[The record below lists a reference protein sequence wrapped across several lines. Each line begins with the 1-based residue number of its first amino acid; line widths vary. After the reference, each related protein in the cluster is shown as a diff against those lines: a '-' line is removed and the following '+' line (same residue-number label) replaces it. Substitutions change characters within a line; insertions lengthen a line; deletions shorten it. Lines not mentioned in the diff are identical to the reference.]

1 MFAQMLLQQLVCDA
15 TSPELVGLGFIFWP
29 WRFLAAQLDR
39 GIALEIDRLLQQ
51 LFYLRDSVV
60 NPFRVWSVNLV
71 SRFQRAEKNVP
82 CYRVAIFCIE
92 CINVLLRK
100 EEMTEIEQ
108 FQITQQEFLRDLLIQ
123 LLAGIMA
130 FFQEPA
136 DRHGD
141 RFFRGRYDRWRG

>member
-1 MFAQMLLQQLVCDA
+1 M
-15 TSPELVGLGFIFWP
+15 
-29 WRFLAAQLDR
+29 AAQLDR

-60 NPFRVWSVNLV
+60 HPFRVQGVNLV

-82 CYRVAIFCIE
+82 RYRVAVFCSE
-92 CINVLLRK
+92 RVNVLLRK

-108 FQITQQEFLRDLLIQ
+108 FQITPQEFFRNLLVQ

-141 RFFRGRYDRWRG
+141 RFFRRRYHRWRGSHGC